1 MKHCPLCGEPSSA
14 KKGGLCSACVSWWY
28 RVQLFTA
35 AQLAEY
41 HDGFRL
47 RLRRME
53 GRRPE
58 VRKVAVFGR
67 RGGRRSAA

>member
-1 MKHCPLCGEPSSA
+1 MKKCPLCEEQSSA
-14 KKGGLCSACVSWWY
+14 KKGGLCAACVSWWY
-28 RVQLFTA
+28 RVQLLTPG
-35 AQLAEY
+35 QLAQY

-53 GRRPE
+53 GRQQE

-67 RGGRRSAA
+67 RGGRTSAA